1 MLPPI
6 VPAREGR
13 LERSSQK
20 AKPLFGRSADERL
33 NYTAL
38 ALADK
43 VQPTAT
49 LRVLYKHTQGRAL
62 CRQGLQQQNNNL
74 SIA

>member
-6 VPAREGR
+6 VPALKGR
-13 LERSSQK
+13 LERRSQK
-20 AKPLFGRSADERL
+20 AKPLFGRSADEQL
-33 NYTAL
+33 GYTAL

-49 LRVLYKHTQGRAL
+49 LQVLSKLMQG
-62 CRQGLQQQNNNL
+62 
-74 SIA
+74 